1 MQEVDYSLG
10 AFGVL
15 WRLAAT
21 LLFVSLNAFFVAA
34 EFALVKVSRARLD
47 VLVQEGRRSAITA
60 RHLQEHLDL
69 YLTAC
74 QLGITAASLALGWL
88 GEPAVAGLL
97 FAGLQEIGIHVSPDS
112 PVIRIAAFALAFAA
126 ITVVHMVLG
135 EQAPKMWAGKRD
147 ETTAL
152 ATAGGVRT
160 FPALGPPLGLVI
172 K

>member
-47 VLVQEGRRSAITA
+47 VLVQEVRRSAVAA

-69 YLTAC
+69 YLTSC

-97 FAGLQEIGIHVSPDS
+97 AAGLHGLGIPLPPDT
-112 PVIRIAAFALAFAA
+112 PVVRIAAFALAFAA
-126 ITVVHMVLG
+126 ITIVHMVLG
-135 EQAPKMWAGKRD
+135 EQAPKMWALERA

-152 ATAGGVRT
+152 TTARGVRAFT
-160 FPALGPPLGLVI
+160 AL
-172 K
+172 